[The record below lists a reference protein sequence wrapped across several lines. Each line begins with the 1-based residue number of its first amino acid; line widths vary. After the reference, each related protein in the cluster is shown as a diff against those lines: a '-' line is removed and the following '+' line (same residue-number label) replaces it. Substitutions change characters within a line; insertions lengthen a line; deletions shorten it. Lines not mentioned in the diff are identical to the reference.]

1 MVRLVDLPPATQ
13 AGMRNLDCPSFERK
27 PFVSGPPLRRR
38 RIAVVTSAG
47 LVRRGERPFVSGDAD
62 YRILPGDTPAD
73 QLLMTHVS
81 VNFDRTGFQRDANV
95 VYPLDR
101 LREIAAEGAIGS
113 VAATHYSFMGATD
126 PRGMEANAR
135 TVAGL
140 LKSDKVDG
148 VLLTPV

>member
-13 AGMRNLDCPSFERK
+13 TGMRNLECPTFDRK
-27 PFVSGPPLRRR
+27 PFVSGPPLHER

-47 LVRRGERPFVSGDAD
+47 LVRRGERPFTSGDVD
-62 YRILPGDTPAD
+62 YRVLPGDTPAD

-81 VNFDRTGFQRDANV
+81 VNFDRTGFQRDINV

-101 LREIAAEGAIGS
+101 LRELADAGAIGS
-113 VAATHYSFMGATD
+113 VASTHYSFMGATD

-135 TVAGL
+135 EVAAR
-140 LKSDKVDG
+140 LKADRVDG